1 MMRSCASAAKLR
13 GGAPIL
19 FPGTRAIGGYGKSPP
34 RMVSMRRLVGAPI
47 TLKSV
52 AAERLVVRSGS
63 GAQGDA
69 VRDHARRREAPQR
82 DQ

>member
-1 MMRSCASAAKLR
+1 
-13 GGAPIL
+13 
-19 FPGTRAIGGYGKSPP
+19 
-34 RMVSMRRLVGAPI
+34 MRRLVGAPI